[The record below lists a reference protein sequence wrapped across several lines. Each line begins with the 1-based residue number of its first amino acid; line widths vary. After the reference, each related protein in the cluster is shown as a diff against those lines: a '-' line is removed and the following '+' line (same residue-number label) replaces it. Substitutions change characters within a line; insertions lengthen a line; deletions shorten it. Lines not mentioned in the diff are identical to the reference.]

1 MKKIIII
8 IGMLLT
14 TFILAYATSP
24 TIKINDYQPKNH
36 DEKVI
41 KQLLV
46 KLQEG
51 YNTYNP
57 EIVLAA
63 HAAGASIAGSGTI
76 LSKEEYVHVVPRRLA
91 KSKELGLKIYFYAPQ
106 HIDIKEDSGK
116 VEVPYD
122 LIFDNIKYSEKGIF
136 KAKLVKK
143 QSDWLI
149 SESRW
154 KVTEKIGKWPLK

>member
-1 MKKIIII
+1 MKEISFI
-8 IGMLLT
+8 IGILLT
-14 TFILAYATSP
+14 TFILAYASP
-24 TIKINDYQPKNH
+24 STLKINDYQPKNH
-36 DEKVI
+36 DEEAI

-57 EIVLAA
+57 EIVLAV
-63 HAAGASIAGSGTI
+63 HAAGASIEGSGTI
-76 LSKEEYVHVVPRRLA
+76 LSKEKYAHVVSHRLA
-91 KSKELGLKIYFYAPQ
+91 KSKKLGLKIYFYAPR
-106 HIDIKEDSGK
+106 HIEIKEDSGK

-122 LIFDNIKYSEKGIF
+122 LNFDSIKYSEKGIF

-154 KVTEKIGKWPLK
+154 KVTDKIGKWPLK